1 MKVKVKNRSKS
12 TVGYNIPEDRIFRSF
27 APGETKEIEV
37 AELEKVNYQPGGSVI
52 LNEYL
57 LINDAEIAEKF
68 NTSSI
73 EPEYWMT
80 ETEVID
86 LMKYGSLDKFLDCL
100 DFAPEGVIDLIK
112 SLAVSMPLND
122 MAKCEAIHNK
132 FGFNVVKAIQLDKES
147 KETDVEDVPSAK
159 NRRVAVETEKKS
171 TGRRAAITE
180 ETAVNK
186 YKVVYRAE

>member
-12 TVGYNIPEDRIFRSF
+12 TVGYNIPEDRIYRSF
-27 APGETKEIEV
+27 APGETKEIEIT
-37 AELEKVNYQPGGSVI
+37 ELEKVNYQPGGSVI

-57 LINDAEIAEKF
+57 LISDKEIAEKF
-68 NTSSI
+68 NTNSI

-80 ETEVID
+80 EEEVVD
-86 LMKYGSLDKFLDCL
+86 LMKHGSLDKFLDCL

-122 MAKCEAIHNK
+122 MAKCDAIREK

-147 KETDVEDVPSAK
+147 KEPDTEEVPQTK
-159 NRRVAVETEKKS
+159 GRRVAVETKPA
-171 TGRRAAITE
+171 GRRVATQ
-180 ETAVNK
+180 ETAVNHK
-186 YKVVYRAE
+186 YEVVHRAE